1 MGTHRTLSNAG
12 LGFIQSWEAFRAE
25 KYPDQGGRWTI
36 GWGHLI
42 KAGEHF
48 PEPLTH
54 QQGLHLL
61 LADVA
66 STELGLSGLCHEVE
80 LNQEQFDA
88 LCSFAFNCG
97 LGAFYFSTL
106 CRLLKAGDF
115 AGAAEQFHLW
125 DHVGKVESRGLENR
139 RLAERDVFLGHP
151 GPRYKT
157 AA

>member
-25 KYPDQGGRWTI
+25 KYPDQGGQWTI
-36 GWGHLI
+36 GFGHLI

-48 PEPLTH
+48 AGPLTFK
-54 QQGLHLL
+54 QGLHLL
-61 LADVA
+61 LADVGA
-66 STELGLSGLCHEVE
+66 TELGLSGLCHEVE

-88 LCSFAFNCG
+88 LCSFAINCG
-97 LGAFYFSTL
+97 LGAFYSSTL

-115 AGAAEQFHLW
+115 AGAAEQFLLW
-125 DHVGKVESRGLENR
+125 DHIGKAESQGLENR

-151 GPRYKT
+151 GQRY
-157 AA
+157 